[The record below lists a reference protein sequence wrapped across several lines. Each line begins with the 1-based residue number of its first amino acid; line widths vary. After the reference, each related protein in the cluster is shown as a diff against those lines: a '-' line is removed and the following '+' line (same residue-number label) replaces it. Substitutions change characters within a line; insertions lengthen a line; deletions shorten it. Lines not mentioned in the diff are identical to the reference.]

1 MREVLVNYLEQPK
14 AHQKFNQDIFLY
26 DCAGTTM
33 CRNGGFNSVK
43 WNPCVFTSQLSIAGS
58 GQGGKCIL
66 FSHLPS
72 SPSSYRKLPL
82 AAAMHISKVDLNI
95 ITWQI
100 NSWKHWNCCWRASPW
115 PAAECSCSFPRLG
128 PFSSGRQCQIQARLQ
143 QSPIPLPSE
152 VWLLILNL
160 AEPEEG
166 REGMDCL
173 PSAL

>member
-1 MREVLVNYLEQPK
+1 MIVQAPRCAEMEALTLLNETLVFSPPSFPLL
-14 AHQKFNQDIFLY
+14 AR
-26 DCAGTTM
+26 G
-33 CRNGGFNSVK
+33 R
-43 WNPCVFTSQLSIAGS
+43 
-58 GQGGKCIL
+58 GGKCIL

-128 PFSSGRQCQIQARLQ
+128 PFPPGRQCQIQARLQ

-152 VWLLILNL
+152 VWLLVLNL